1 MTDFYAQV
9 HGLDANGFAW
19 STGNHITSGQTRD
32 DLLATWQ
39 GAWTTAWNLAAT
51 GLAFSYTAAQSIT
64 EFTVKQLDADMREV
78 SLSSA
83 AVALAGVDGADA
95 VPASMSIVV
104 RWFPLNGSI
113 KKSARGFN
121 KLLGPAKSQTTDDV
135 LDADPRANVKAAM
148 DSVRTA
154 VQADGSTFFSFNRY
168 VNEDGTAAFTKTV
181 LATLKVRDKLGSADM
196 RDRKLAITYT

>member
-1 MTDFYAQV
+1 MTDFFAQV
-9 HGLDANGFAW
+9 HGIDANGFKW

-32 DLLATWQ
+32 QLLATWQ
-39 GAWTTAWNLAAT
+39 NAWTAAWNLAAT

-64 EFTVKQLDADMREV
+64 QFTVKQLDANMREV

-83 AVALAGVDGADA
+83 DVALAGVDGADA

-104 RWFPLNGSI
+104 RWFPLNGAI
-113 KKSARGFN
+113 GHTARGYN
-121 KLLGPAKSQTTDDV
+121 KLLGPAKSQTTNDN
-135 LDADPRANVKAAM
+135 LDAGPLANIKAAM

-168 VNEDGTAAFTKTV
+168 LTEGGQAAYTKTV
-181 LATLKVRDKLGSADM
+181 MATLKVRNKLGSADM
-196 RDRKLAITYT
+196 RDRKEAITYT